1 VINEGHVSGWRVFIS
16 VLAALVLTIL
26 PLPRWLEILR
36 PDLVLLVVIYWS
48 LTAPRVAGLTFAW
61 LCGFGIDVIRG
72 MVLGQHAV
80 AFLLVA
86 TITHHFQLRMR
97 IFRIWHQ
104 AFAVLLLLAIYQFT
118 VFWIDGIVG
127 EAVVTWLRWIPVLTG
142 ALLWPIAV
150 AVMDTWNRRR
160 R

>member
-1 VINEGHVSGWRVFIS
+1 MIGEGQVSGWRVSTS
-16 VLAALVLTIL
+16 VLVALVLTIV

-48 LTAPRVAGLTFAW
+48 LTAPRFAGLAFAW

-72 MVLGQHAV
+72 MVLGQHAL

-86 TITHHFQLRMR
+86 TITHSYQLRMR
-97 IFRIWHQ
+97 IFPIWHQ
-104 AFAVLLLLAIYQFT
+104 AFAVFLLLTLYQFT

-127 EAVVTWLRWIPVLTG
+127 EAVVSWLRWIPVFTG